1 MARPDDNNI
10 EKIAAK
16 FQALLEAPKHNPR
29 PENSISVNEYAE
41 IANVKYKV
49 AGAFLAGL
57 YKQGLARR
65 YKHKQAYYYVLEE
78 NAEAAKNS

>member
-1 MARPDDNNI
+1 MARPDEHNI

-16 FQALLEAPKHNPR
+16 FQALLEAPKNNPR
-29 PENSISVNEYAE
+29 PANSISVNEYAE
-41 IANVKYKV
+41 LANVKYKA
-49 AGAFLAGL
+49 AGTFLASL

-78 NAEAAKNS
+78 DAEATKNS